1 MQNSLLGMRSGK
13 QEVTAYGAYWRQHKQ
28 EQKKR
33 DSEST
38 ELSYQILNACEQGT
52 VFFSVIRLCSK

>member
-1 MQNSLLGMRSGK
+1 MGSGK

-52 VFFSVIRLCSK
+52 VFFFSN